1 MALFSITMSL
11 DNKRLYWTF
20 NSNMLRS
27 ILISLFICCLPML
40 SSAQYYKV
48 GLGLR
53 FGYGIGGT
61 VKGGFTEHD
70 YLEGI
75 ATFGALG
82 PGTEVALLYE
92 RYIPLRRVDGL
103 SIYLGGGPNVTIRP
117 RNKNYPAKKAA
128 VGISPIAGL
137 DYTLSG
143 APISFSIDFKPRVQW
158 RSGVFEYV
166 PDFGFSIRYVWGK

>member
-1 MALFSITMSL
+1 
-11 DNKRLYWTF
+11 
-20 NSNMLRS
+20 MLRS
-27 ILISLFICCLPML
+27 ILISLFIFCLPL
-40 SSAQYYKV
+40 LASAQYYKV

-53 FGYGIGGT
+53 FGYGVGGT
-61 VKGGFTEHD
+61 IKGGLTEND
-70 YLEGI
+70 YLEAI

-92 RYIPLRRVDGL
+92 RYIPLHRVDGL

-128 VGISPIAGL
+128 VGVSPIAGL

-143 APISFSIDFKPRVQW
+143 APISFSIDFKPRMQW
-158 RSGVFEYV
+158 RGGVFEYV